1 MIKNGSAL
9 ERWTAATV
17 ISVALNLSVLLLIGC
32 YEPKPQSEP
41 LPIMTVRLAE
51 AREGM
56 EELPARAAG
65 ASSPTAHKALS
76 QAEKKKAAVKKLQRT
91 KQEDK
96 TSVKKPIIQ
105 QHADKSSA
113 EEISKAETA
122 PLLSEG
128 GGEAVGVPG
137 SVSGAG
143 SGASDGTALGS
154 GNGAGG
160 ASSGGIA
167 DVSGLEVLKKVLPEY
182 PLFSR
187 KRKEE
192 GTSVVIAELEN
203 GAVIAAQLEKTSGFE
218 RLDAAALKAVKGWK
232 FRAKASMRV
241 RIPFA
246 FKIIH

>member
-1 MIKNGSAL
+1 MSMNGSAR
-9 ERWTAATV
+9 ERWTVAAV
-17 ISVALNLSVLLLIGC
+17 ISVALNASVLLLIGC
-32 YEPKPQSEP
+32 YEPSSQPEP
-41 LPIMTVRLAE
+41 LPIMTVRLTE
-51 AREGM
+51 ARGGM
-56 EELPARAAG
+56 EEPRARAAG
-65 ASSPTAHKALS
+65 ANSPTAHRALP
-76 QAEKKKAAVKKLQRT
+76 QAEKKKAPVKKLQST

-105 QHADKSSA
+105 QHRDKSSA
-113 EEISKAETA
+113 EEISETETS
-122 PLLSEG
+122 PFLSEG
-128 GGEAVGVPG
+128 GGEAVGAAG

-154 GNGAGG
+154 GNGVGG
-160 ASSGGIA
+160 SSSGGIA
-167 DVSGLEVLKKVLPEY
+167 DISGLEVLKKVLPEY